1 MSRILKRQIWQSR
14 RKTQGSKVADK
25 GMKSRRYWSAI
36 CVRGPRGSGVPEPE
50 RSWWVREPTWSSV
63 LTWLSTSLNK
73 YWRIPKHYKYNV
85 HLTTTV
91 LKCLQMCSLSE
102 ICSSISGR
110 SGSWQILSNTR
121 PPRLLTPNL
130 RGYEST
136 GLPHLPNASAPIKGP
151 VPGHLGSVSM
161 SAALSE
167 KIWEQSQQKGQKFVP
182 LGEESPWT
190 AKLQQK
196 YLNTL
201 ITTKFSRHGP
211 SWSKDI

>member
-1 MSRILKRQIWQSR
+1 
-14 RKTQGSKVADK
+14 
-25 GMKSRRYWSAI
+25 MKSRRYWSAI

-73 YWRIPKHYKYNV
+73 YWRIPKHYKYSV

-121 PPRLLTPNL
+121 PPRLLTQNL
-130 RGYEST
+130 VDTKARGFPT
-136 GLPHLPNASAPIKGP
+136 CLTLPHLLRVPCQVIWGLSACLRLCQKRSESNLNRKDKNSFLW
-151 VPGHLGSVSM
+151 VRKALGQQNSN
-161 SAALSE
+161 
-167 KIWEQSQQKGQKFVP
+167 KNIW
-182 LGEESPWT
+182 T
-190 AKLQQK
+190 
-196 YLNTL
+196 
-201 ITTKFSRHGP
+201 H
-211 SWSKDI
+211 